1 MADFDHIT
9 IEEEIK
15 MLTSMIAELDD
26 QLEQTKQGRIK
37 LINIRRAL
45 ASSIRAELD
54 VEDKDQLNLTFVVDG
69 KETEIGSE

>member
-1 MADFDHIT
+1 MADFDHTT
-9 IEEEIK
+9 IEEEIA

-45 ASSIRAELD
+45 ASSIRQEWKL
-54 VEDKDQLNLTFVVDG
+54 KT
-69 KETEIGSE
+69 KIS

>member
-37 LINIRRAL
+37 LINIRAAL
-45 ASSIRAELD
+45 ASSIGEELK
-54 VEDKDQLNLTFVVDG
+54 VEDKDQLSLTFVVDG

>member
-1 MADFDHIT
+1 
-9 IEEEIK
+9 

-37 LINIRRAL
+37 LINIRAAL
-45 ASSIRAELD
+45 ASSIGEELK
-54 VEDKDQLNLTFVVDG
+54 VEDKDQLSLTFVVDG

>member
-1 MADFDHIT
+1 MADFDHTT

-37 LINIRRAL
+37 LINIRAAL
-45 ASSIRAELD
+45 ASSIGEELK
-54 VEDKDQLNLTFVVDG
+54 VEDKDQLSLTFVVDG

>member
-1 MADFDHIT
+1 MADFDHTT

-15 MLTSMIAELDD
+15 MLTSMISELDD

-37 LINIRRAL
+37 LINIRAAL
-45 ASSIRAELD
+45 ASSIGEELK
-54 VEDKDQLNLTFVVDG
+54 VEDKDQLSLTFVVDG

>member
-1 MADFDHIT
+1 MADFDHTT

-37 LINIRRAL
+37 LINIRAAL
-45 ASSIRAELD
+45 ASSIGEELK
-54 VEDKDQLNLTFVVDG
+54 VEDKDQLSLSFVVDG

>member
-1 MADFDHIT
+1 MADFDHTT

-37 LINIRRAL
+37 LINIRAAL
-45 ASSIRAELD
+45 ASSIRQELK
-54 VEDKDQLNLTFVVDG
+54 VEDKNQLDLSFVVDG
-69 KETEIGSE
+69 QETEIRSE